1 MNHIYRY
8 IAEKIPDMSKSQ
20 EKIAKYILKNPNTV
34 PFLTVGKLARM
45 VGVSQATVVR
55 FATFLGYSGFPEFQ
69 QDLQDSL
76 KKQMTTTE
84 RLQMS
89 DMIYKG
95 NKSEKMIVEIFQD
108 DITNIQSTIE
118 QLDIP
123 SFEKAV
129 QALLDARKI
138 YIVANRSAMSLG
150 IFLEY
155 YLRIMLDNVEF
166 ITSYE
171 LISEQFNNLNKK
183 DVVVGISFPRYTKST
198 VNSFAF
204 ARERGATTIAITD
217 NLLSPLIPNADIP
230 LTASSRMPSFIDSFV
245 APLSLL
251 NALISQIGRSKKV
264 DISKKLDEL
273 ENMWEHFDIF
283 YQ

>member
-171 LISEQFNNLNKK
+171 LISEKFNNLNKK

-273 ENMWEHFDIF
+273 ENMWDHFDIF

>member
-171 LISEQFNNLNKK
+171 LISEKFNNLNKK

>member
-1 MNHIYRY
+1 MNYVYRY
-8 IAEKIPDMSKSQ
+8 IAEKIPSMSKSQ
-20 EKIAKYILKNPNTV
+20 EKIAKFILKNPNTV
-34 PFLTVGKLARM
+34 PFLTVGKLAKM
-45 VGVSQATVVR
+45 VGVSEATVVR

-76 KKQMTTTE
+76 QKQMTTTE

-89 DMIYKG
+89 DHIY
-95 NKSEKMIVEIFQD
+95 NDNHAEKMIYEIFQD
-108 DITNIQSTIE
+108 DITNINTTLE
-118 QLDIP
+118 QLDFQ

-171 LISEQFNNLNKK
+171 LISEKFNSLNKT

-198 VNSFAF
+198 VNSFSF
-204 ARERGATTIAITD
+204 AKERGATTIAITD

-251 NALISQIGRSKKV
+251 NALISKIGRSKKV
-264 DISKKLDEL
+264 DISKKLDDL